1 MGIHLEYSSYAI
13 FPINAK
19 NPSETIDSRT
29 ESSFSKILDMKLLIR
44 FIFWL
49 IGWKIDPRAP
59 TDIKKCV
66 IVVGP
71 HTSNWDFIIGRM
83 AFVMYGLKPKILIKK
98 ELFFPP
104 LGWLMR
110 AIGGIPV
117 DRKKNNNITDLAVKL
132 FNENE
137 KLYMVFTPEG
147 TRSYNPNWKKGFYYI
162 AIKAKVPVYICYM
175 DYQKKIGGF
184 HSIFHPTGNVDA
196 DIAYIKSV
204 MGQFKG
210 KFPENGVY

>member
-1 MGIHLEYSSYAI
+1 
-13 FPINAK
+13 
-19 NPSETIDSRT
+19 
-29 ESSFSKILDMKLLIR
+29 MKYLVRFLLKL
-44 FIFWL
+44 F
-49 IGWKIDPRAP
+49 GWKIDQHSPEGI
-59 TDIKKCV
+59 DKCV

-83 AFVMYGLKPKILIKK
+83 AFVMYGLRPKILIKK

-104 LGWLMR
+104 LGWLLR

-117 DRKKNNNITDLAVKL
+117 DRKKNNNITDLAVRL
-132 FNENE
+132 FNENK

-162 AIKAKVPVYICYM
+162 AIKAKVPIYICYM
-175 DYQKKIGGF
+175 DYEKKTGGF

-210 KFPENGVY
+210 RFPENGVY

>member
-1 MGIHLEYSSYAI
+1 
-13 FPINAK
+13 
-19 NPSETIDSRT
+19 
-29 ESSFSKILDMKLLIR
+29 MKYLVRFLLKL
-44 FIFWL
+44 F
-49 IGWKIDPRAP
+49 GWKIDQHSPEGI
-59 TDIKKCV
+59 DKCV

-175 DYQKKIGGF
+175 DYEKKIGGF

>member
-1 MGIHLEYSSYAI
+1 
-13 FPINAK
+13 
-19 NPSETIDSRT
+19 
-29 ESSFSKILDMKLLIR
+29 MKYLVRCLLKL
-44 FIFWL
+44 F
-49 IGWKIDPRAP
+49 GWKIDQHSPEGI
-59 TDIKKCV
+59 DKCV

-83 AFVMYGLKPKILIKK
+83 AFVMYGLRPKILIKK

-162 AIKAKVPVYICYM
+162 AIKAKVPIYICYM
-175 DYQKKIGGF
+175 DYEKKIGGF